1 MEINKDSKVS
11 AIGGVKSDINL
22 FELCQHLGISDE
34 IEYVVEDLNDNK
46 QFDIDGY
53 GHLDNYDGIRLT
65 VYIPDDDGVTEL
77 FEKVFGEKYLMM
89 VSSRFN
95 YENLGSDEITNH
107 CIKWNEGY
115 SEDFV
120 ESVIED
126 DRQVIKEVIT
136 KEHYEDEILEINE
149 SNFLSDEEAS
159 QVKNYEDDDE
169 ISTDFMM
176 QKIVIILLKKVNL
189 TMINGGWV
197 GLVKRNSGH
206 WIRLN

>member
-1 MEINKDSKVS
+1 MKSN
-11 AIGGVKSDINL
+11 VKL
-22 FELCQHLGISDE
+22 FELCEFLGISDE
-34 IEYVVEDLNDNK
+34 IDEVIEYLNDNE
-46 QFDIDGY
+46 QFDVDGY
-53 GHLDNYDGIRLT
+53 WYLDNYDGIRLT

-95 YENLGSDEITNH
+95 YENLSSDEITNH
-107 CIKWNEGY
+107 CIKWNGDY

-126 DRQVIKEVIT
+126 DGQVIKEVIT
-136 KEHYEDEILEINE
+136 KEHYEDEIIEINE

-169 ISTDFMM
+169 NFDRFYDAKDCHYFI
-176 QKIVIILLKKVNL
+176 KKSEFNNDKWWL
-189 TMINGGWV
+189 GWTCQEE
-197 GLVKRNSGH
+197 
-206 WIRLN
+206 

>member
-11 AIGGVKSDINL
+11 AIGGVKSNINL

-53 GHLDNYDGIRLT
+53 GYLDNYDGIRLI
-65 VYIPDDDGVTEL
+65 VYVPDDYGVTEL

-95 YENLGSDEITNH
+95 YENLSSDEITNH

-126 DRQVIKEVIT
+126 DRQVIKKVIT

-149 SNFLSDEEAS
+149 SNFLSDDEAS

-169 ISTDFMM
+169 NFDRFYDAKDCHYFI
-176 QKIVIILLKKVNL
+176 KKSEFNNDKWWL
-189 TMINGGWV
+189 GWTCQEE
-197 GLVKRNSGH
+197 
-206 WIRLN
+206 